1 MLRYSILFLFVLLSS
16 CGTRKVAIV
25 KEDTKITTDSTAIV
39 KTDSISTIKNNISIV
54 ENSTEIEI
62 CPLFDTI
69 PMIVNG
75 ITYKNAILRY
85 KKHNKVL
92 TDTSSKIVSKN
103 VLKRVS
109 KHKKETKNTKEKVI
123 DKKAGVSAYWGWLLI
138 IIILILIFYLKE
150 KLLKFLP

>member
-1 MLRYSILFLFVLLSS
+1 MLRYSIVFLFVFLSS

-25 KEDTKITTDSTAIV
+25 KEDTKITIDSTAIV

-54 ENSTEIEI
+54 ENTEELEI
-62 CPLFDTI
+62 CPLVDSLPI
-69 PMIVNG
+69 MVNG
-75 ITYKNAILRY
+75 VTYKNVVLRY

-92 TDTSSKIVSKN
+92 VDTSSKIVSKN

-109 KHKKETKNTKEKVI
+109 KHKRETKNTKEKVI

-138 IIILILIFYLKE
+138 IVILILIFYLKE
-150 KLLKFLP
+150 KLIKFLP